1 MNKDNL
7 IKYFNTFKK
16 SMIANKAL
24 KDFKGGVGKEFY
36 ARFTILQRNAT
47 RYHND
52 CRRIRADFSSADLEV
67 YMSVKY
73 AYDTYAEIFTK
84 A

>member
-7 IKYFNTFKK
+7 IKYYNTFKK

-24 KDFKGGVGKEFY
+24 KDFKGGDNAK
-36 ARFTILQRNAT
+36 FTILQRNAT

-52 CRRIRADFSSADLEV
+52 CDRIRAEFSNADMEI
-67 YMSVKY
+67 YMSVKHAWNIY
-73 AYDTYAEIFTK
+73 ADIFVK
-84 A
+84 

>member
-24 KDFKGGVGKEFY
+24 KDFKGGDNSE
-36 ARFTILQRNAT
+36 FTILQRNAT
-47 RYHND
+47 RYQND
-52 CRRIRADFSSADLEV
+52 MERIMANFSSDDMEV
-67 YMSVKY
+67 YMSVKH
-73 AYDTYAEIFTK
+73 AWDTFAEILT
-84 A
+84 

>member
-7 IKYFNTFKK
+7 IKYYNTFKK
-16 SMIANKAL
+16 SMIANEEL
-24 KDFKGGVGKEFY
+24 KNFKGGNNPEFT
-36 ARFTILQRNAT
+36 RLQRNAT

-52 CRRIRADFSSADLEV
+52 CDRIRADFSNADMEV

-73 AYDTYAEIFTK
+73 AWDTYAHIFTK
-84 A
+84 

>member
-1 MNKDNL
+1 MRKDNL

-24 KDFKGGVGKEFY
+24 KDFKGGDN
-36 ARFTILQRNAT
+36 ARFTVLQRNAT

-52 CRRIRADFSSADLEV
+52 CDRIRADFSDDDMEI

-73 AYDTYAEIFTK
+73 AWDTSHEIFTK
-84 A
+84 